1 MKKALLILFFFTSI
15 LGYSQRGDKIR
26 AYKTAY
32 ITEKVEL
39 TPAEAEKF
47 WPVYNKYD
55 EELSKLHRQERRE
68 IFETVKGDLDA
79 LTEEQAQDLVK
90 AIRELKQKEQQT
102 HEALF
107 DELLKI
113 LPAKKILKLK
123 RAEEEFKRSL
133 LNRFKNRRGDR
144 ERP

>member
-1 MKKALLILFFFTSI
+1 MLTT
-15 LGYSQRGDKIR
+15 LGWSQRGDKIR

-32 ITEKVEL
+32 ITEHVAL

-55 EELSKLHRQERRE
+55 AALSELRRKERHE
-68 IFETVKGDLDA
+68 IFDAVKGDLDA
-79 LTEEQAQDLVK
+79 LSEEEAGALVRS
-90 AIRELKQKEQQT
+90 IRELKQQEQET
-102 HEALF
+102 HEALL
-107 DELLKI
+107 DALLDI

-133 LNRFKNRRGDR
+133 LNRFKNRRGGK
-144 ERP
+144 P